1 MKLAFFDAKEYDKNS
16 FDNINN
22 GKYDIT
28 YFNVLLTKDTVVL
41 AKGYDAVCAF
51 VNDKIDEY
59 VLNMLNEYNIHI
71 LVLRCAGYNNVDTKA
86 AYKKVHILTV
96 PGYSPEA
103 IAEHAF
109 ALINSLS
116 RHIHKAYNRV
126 RDYNFSLTGLT
137 GFNLSGKTIGIIG
150 TGKIGK
156 VMINI
161 ARGYGMNVIAYDL
174 YPNPSLNCKYVSLD
188 ELYKSSDIISLH
200 SPLTNDNYHLINKE
214 AINKMKDGVILINT
228 SRGGLIDASSLLEG
242 LRNKKIG
249 AAGLDVYEEE
259 SDVFFVDKSLEGIND
274 DILSLLISSPNVI
287 VTSHQAYLTKE
298 ALDEIARITIN
309 NLDDYFD
316 SRFMT
321 NEICYKCREDA
332 SIRKCLKEKNSNCW

>member
-109 ALINSLS
+109 ALITALS

-126 RDYNFSLTGLT
+126 RDFNFSLTGLT
-137 GFNLSGKTIGIIG
+137 GFNLNGKTIGVIG

-161 ARGYGMNVIAYDL
+161 ARGYSMNVIAYDL
-174 YPNPSLNCKYVSLD
+174 YPNPNLDCKYVSLD

-274 DILSLLISSPNVI
+274 DTLSLLISSPNVI

-321 NEICYKCREDA
+321 NEICYKCKEDQ
-332 SIRKCLKEKNSNCW
+332 SIRKCLKEKKSNCW